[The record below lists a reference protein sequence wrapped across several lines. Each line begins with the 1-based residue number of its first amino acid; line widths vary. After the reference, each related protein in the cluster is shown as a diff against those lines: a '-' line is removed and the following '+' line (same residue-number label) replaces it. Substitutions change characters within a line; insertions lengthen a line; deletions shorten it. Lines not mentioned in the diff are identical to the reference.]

1 VTGNLSNHEVVVK
14 YEIEN
19 FKDQPVMLD
28 VVENLRHI
36 RKEVRSDNDR
46 DVDWE
51 LGKDTTFEGGP
62 DKEKTTAD
70 QVTFHAKLPARD
82 KDGKAEKIVQKF
94 HIILKN
100 EW

>member
-1 VTGNLSNHEVVVK
+1 VQLDDRVT
-14 YEIEN
+14 
-19 FKDQPVMLD
+19 LD

-36 RKEVRSDNDR
+36 RKEVRGGDNNR

-51 LGKDTTFEGGP
+51 LGKDTTFDGGP
-62 DKEKTTAD
+62 DKEKSVSD
-70 QVTFHAKLPARD
+70 QVTFHVKLPARD

-94 HIILKN
+94 HVILKN